1 MRGTPCD
8 DAAVVTSIPAPDED
22 ARLGLRLALI
32 GLGAIPLT
40 IVLVGLAPHRLRAGV
55 YLAGLATVA
64 VVSVFGAVR
73 ARRALSAGTALRAR
87 AIAGAILGFWL
98 GITAAVLWF
107 WTLVGVAL

>member
-1 MRGTPCD
+1 M
-8 DAAVVTSIPAPDED
+8 
-22 ARLGLRLALI
+22 I

-40 IVLVGLAPHRLRAGV
+40 IALVGLSPHRLRAGV
-55 YLAGLATVA
+55 YLAGLGAA
-64 VVSVFGAVR
+64 AIVSIVGGAR

>member
-1 MRGTPCD
+1 M
-8 DAAVVTSIPAPDED
+8 VTSIPAPDDD
-22 ARLGLRLALI
+22 ARRGLRLALI

-40 IVLVGLAPHRLRAGV
+40 IVLVGLVPRGLRAGV
-55 YLAGLATVA
+55 YLAGLGAVA
-64 VVSVFGAVR
+64 VVSIVGGAR

-87 AIAGAILGFWL
+87 AITGAILGFWL

>member
-1 MRGTPCD
+1 M
-8 DAAVVTSIPAPDED
+8 VTVIPAPDDD
-22 ARLGLRLALI
+22 ARRGLNLALI

-40 IVLVGLAPHRLRAGV
+40 IALVSLSPHRLRAAV
-55 YLAGLATVA
+55 YLAGLGAAA
-64 VVSVFGAVR
+64 VVSIVGGAR

>member
-1 MRGTPCD
+1 
-8 DAAVVTSIPAPDED
+8 VVTSTPAPDDD
-22 ARLGLRLALI
+22 ARRGLNLALI

-40 IVLVGLAPHRLRAGV
+40 IALVGLSPHRLRAGV
-55 YLAGLATVA
+55 YLAGLGAA
-64 VVSVFGAVR
+64 AIVSIVGGAR

-87 AIAGAILGFWL
+87 AVAGAILGFWL

>member
-1 MRGTPCD
+1 M
-8 DAAVVTSIPAPDED
+8 VTSIPAPDDD
-22 ARLGLRLALI
+22 ARRGLRLALI

-40 IVLVGLAPHRLRAGV
+40 IVLVGLAPHGLRAGV
-55 YLAGLATVA
+55 YLGAVA
-64 VVSVFGAVR
+64 VVSIVGGAR
-73 ARRALSAGTALRAR
+73 ARRALSTGTALRGR